1 MNKFMTVLEKGEN
14 TANRIGR
21 VFLGAFLTATGV
33 ALSFFGIKTSVRSF
47 KKEEPAPEVPETP
60 AE

>member
-1 MNKFMTVLEKGEN
+1 MTALQKGEN
-14 TANRIGR
+14 TANRIGK

-33 ALSFFGIKTSVRSF
+33 ALSFFGIRTSVGSF